1 MSALDAYTST
11 FDPKAA
17 SASLARMSVVRPS
30 KLVGPA
36 TFRILPAPTSWPAGN
51 KPVPGA
57 ANVTRTGPFVGYHKH
72 VFGEPGAYVTFAC
85 PERNG
90 AGLACPV
97 CAEAS
102 RLRASPDKVVA
113 NRGWDMSASHVVL
126 VNAVDRSTGQV
137 VTLELTA
144 PAGKPGGK
152 TQYEKLLAAAAH
164 PTNGGEIVNP
174 REGYDIV
181 ITKTGS
187 GQTGTSYDVQLVRK
201 PTPLAATD
209 EAMLALI
216 QGQPDIPA
224 ILAADIEAGRA
235 KVAELSAPGGSARA
249 VAALGA
255 TATAADDLYGDTEL
269 VEDADY

>member
-17 SASLARMSVVRPS
+17 ASSLARMSVVRPS
-30 KLVGPA
+30 KLQGPA
-36 TFRILPAPTSWPAGN
+36 TFRILPAPTTWPAGN

-57 ANVTRTGPFVGYHKH
+57 ANVTRTGPFVAYHKH
-72 VFGEPGAYVTFAC
+72 VFGEPGNYVSFAC

-90 AGLACPV
+90 AGVACPV

-102 RLRASPDKVVA
+102 RLRGSQDKVLSA
-113 NRGWDMSASHVVL
+113 RGWDLSASHVVL

-144 PAGKPGGK
+144 PSGKPSGK

-201 PTPLAATD
+201 PSALAATD
-209 EAMLALI
+209 EAMLKLI
-216 QGQPDIPA
+216 DSQPDIPA

-235 KVAELSAPGGSARA
+235 KVAELSAPGGARPA
-249 VAALGA
+249 AALGH

-269 VEDADY
+269 VDDADY